1 MKKTRKK
8 TTRVSKARLSPEELW
23 LKNPLFIAAL
33 ITIMGVLALI
43 LADDWLALK
52 KSASQPAPAVIS
64 APTSVKLKY

>member
-8 TTRVSKARLSPEELW
+8 TSRVSKARLSPEELW

-33 ITIMGVLALI
+33 ITIMGVLAFI

-52 KSASQPAPAVIS
+52 KTTGQPAAVVTTTPAPA
-64 APTSVKLKY
+64 KLKY